1 MIGAVPQVLHG
12 IAADG
17 RAVALPIEPAAPGDA
32 VLDGDGV
39 LLQDSLGSTMNEATA
54 GCHGG
59 GAKPTP
65 ATTAPRVI
73 GIGGGGG
80 GDDALAD
87 SFRGDIVQL
96 VPSVV
101 AARRAAG

>member
-1 MIGAVPQVLHG
+1 MIGVVPQVLHG

-32 VLDGDGV
+32 VLDGV
-39 LLQDSLGSTMNEATA
+39 LLPDSLGSTMNQATA
-54 GCHGG
+54 GGHGG